1 MESPQMYD
9 TNQIQVRPSDIK
21 KLTMAAN
28 NSANGANGTA
38 NGASPTNNNSPTA
51 INQNTLALKQQQ
63 QQQQHQQQQQ
73 QQQQQHQQ
81 VQQQQVQQ
89 QQVQQ
94 QVQQQQQQVQQ
105 SPVQQ
110 VTGQLGPHHTNGGSG
125 GGVGN
130 GLLSSGNLLSK
141 QMLQQI
147 QYSQSELDELTSQE
161 ISLDLQHLIDDQFRD
176 PEALGIFTEMVTV
189 GSTNGTM
196 ANPLVQTAAAKA
208 LQLQQARLS
217 QHTNGSNSYQR
228 SLAYMPQPVHTGAA
242 YGSTSSDEN
251 SSVGSSA
258 DSANIKEEPI
268 DPNEYRRQLL
278 ANGGGGGGGGGGGA
292 VAQFI
297 GTVNGYQ
304 LPGAGAG
311 SGGGGAVTPN
321 GLTNGATGLG
331 TGGGGTT
338 PSYVTNGNGNSF
350 SSLTPATVLHHQ
362 ALPHLSGAAHLA
374 NLTKHSKLMPHVG
387 RKTQQK
393 VVDKG
398 TDEYR
403 RRRERNNIAVRKSR
417 EKAKVRSREV
427 EEKVKALLKE
437 KDVLIRKI
445 EEKNNEITL
454 YKQLYMHLM
463 NHSNPEINQI
473 CRSALNLSNMGDHM

>member
-9 TNQIQVRPSDIK
+9 TNQIQVRSDIK
-21 KLTMAAN
+21 KLAMAAN
-28 NSANGANGTA
+28 SSVNGANGTA

-51 INQNTLALKQQQ
+51 INQNTAMAMK
-63 QQQQHQQQQQ
+63 QQQQ

-81 VQQQQVQQ
+81 VQQQQQQQHQQQQQQQVQQ

-94 QVQQQQQQVQQ
+94 QTQQQVQL
-105 SPVQQ
+105 
-110 VTGQLGPHHTNGGSG
+110 GQHPTNGSS
-125 GGVGN
+125 
-130 GLLSSGNLLSK
+130 GLLSNGNLLSK

-217 QHTNGSNSYQR
+217 QHTNGGNSYQR

-258 DSANIKEEPI
+258 DSANIKEEPV

-278 ANGGGGGGGGGGGA
+278 ANGASGGAQFMGTINGYQGLPGSGGGGGGG
-292 VAQFI
+292 
-297 GTVNGYQ
+297 T
-304 LPGAGAG
+304 
-311 SGGGGAVTPN
+311 VTPN
-321 GLTNGATGLG
+321 GVPGPLGAS
-331 TGGGGTT
+331 GGTT
-338 PSYVTNGNGNSF
+338 PSYVTNGNGNTF
-350 SSLTPATVLHHQ
+350 TNALTPATVLHHQ
-362 ALPHLSGAAHLA
+362 ALPHLTGAAHLA
-374 NLTKHSKLMPHVG
+374 NLTKHSKMLPHVG
-387 RKTQQK
+387 RKQQQK

-427 EEKVKALLKE
+427 EEKVKTLLKE

-445 EEKNNEITL
+445 EEKNNEIAL

>member
-1 MESPQMYD
+1 ISTSGST
-9 TNQIQVRPSDIK
+9 TNERT
-21 KLTMAAN
+21 LTMAAN
-28 NSANGANGTA
+28 NSANNGANGTA
-38 NGASPTNNNSPTA
+38 NGASPTNNNNSPTA

-63 QQQQHQQQQQ
+63 QQQQ
-73 QQQQQHQQ
+73 
-81 VQQQQVQQ
+81 QQQQVQL
-89 QQVQQ
+89 
-94 QVQQQQQQVQQ
+94 
-105 SPVQQ
+105 
-110 VTGQLGPHHTNGGSG
+110 GQHPSNG
-125 GGVGN
+125 VPN
-130 GLLSSGNLLSK
+130 GLLTNGNLLSK

-217 QHTNGSNSYQR
+217 QHSNGANSYQR

-242 YGSTSSDEN
+242 YGGTSSDEN

-258 DSANIKEEPI
+258 DSANIKEEPV

-278 ANGGGGGGGGGGGA
+278 ANGGG
-292 VAQFI
+292 AQFM
-297 GTVNGYQ
+297 GTINGYQ
-304 LPGAGAG
+304 SLP
-311 SGGGGAVTPN
+311 
-321 GLTNGATGLG
+321 
-331 TGGGGTT
+331 GGGTT

-350 SSLTPATVLHHQ
+350 SNLTPAAVLHHQ
-362 ALPHLSGAAHLA
+362 ALPHLAAGAAHLA
-374 NLTKHSKLMPHVG
+374 NLTKHNKMLPHVG
-387 RKTQQK
+387 RKTAPK
-393 VVDKG
+393 SVDKG

-427 EEKVKALLKE
+427 EEKVKTLLKE

-445 EEKNNEITL
+445 EEKNNEIAL

>member
-9 TNQIQVRPSDIK
+9 TNQIQVRSDIK

-28 NSANGANGTA
+28 NSVNGANGTA
-38 NGASPTNNNSPTA
+38 NGASPTNNNNNSPTA
-51 INQNTLALKQQQ
+51 INQNTLAMK
-63 QQQQHQQQQQ
+63 QQQQ

-94 QVQQQQQQVQQ
+94 QQQQQVQPQ
-105 SPVQQ
+105 QQ
-110 VTGQLGPHHTNGGSG
+110 VQLGQHAATNGASG
-125 GGVGN
+125 
-130 GLLSSGNLLSK
+130 GLLSNGNLLSK

-217 QHTNGSNSYQR
+217 QHSNGGNSYQR

-258 DSANIKEEPI
+258 DSANIKEEPV

-278 ANGGGGGGGGGGGA
+278 ANGASGGAQFMGTINGYPGLPGAGGGGA
-292 VAQFI
+292 A
-297 GTVNGYQ
+297 
-304 LPGAGAG
+304 
-311 SGGGGAVTPN
+311 TPN
-321 GLTNGATGLG
+321 GVPGALG
-331 TGGGGTT
+331 ASGGGGTT

-374 NLTKHSKLMPHVG
+374 NLTKHSKMLPHVG

-427 EEKVKALLKE
+427 EEKVKTLLKE

-445 EEKNNEITL
+445 EEKNNEIAL

>member
-9 TNQIQVRPSDIK
+9 TNQIQVRSDIK

-28 NSANGANGTA
+28 NSANGTNGTA
-38 NGASPTNNNSPTA
+38 NGASPTSANGANNNNNSPTA

-63 QQQQHQQQQQ
+63 QHGSAQ
-73 QQQQQHQQ
+73 
-81 VQQQQVQQ
+81 QQQQVQQ
-89 QQVQQ
+89 QPQQQVVQQVQQ
-94 QVQQQQQQVQQ
+94 QVQQQLQQTQQQQQ
-105 SPVQQ
+105 QQ
-110 VTGQLGPHHTNGGSG
+110 QQLGLGPHQQTNGT
-125 GGVGN
+125 N
-130 GLLSSGNLLSK
+130 GLLSGGNLLSK

-196 ANPLVQTAAAKA
+196 TNPLVQTAAAKA

-258 DSANIKEEPI
+258 DSANIKEEPL

-278 ANGGGGGGGGGGGA
+278 ANGAAGGGGA
-292 VAQFI
+292 ASAGAQFM

-304 LPGAGAG
+304 LPGGAG
-311 SGGGGAVTPN
+311 GAATANGAGVVVNGGGPLGGA
-321 GLTNGATGLG
+321 
-331 TGGGGTT
+331 GGGTT

-362 ALPHLSGAAHLA
+362 ALPHLSGAASQHLA

-393 VVDKG
+393 HVDKG

-437 KDVLIRKI
+437 KDALIRKI

>member
-9 TNQIQVRPSDIK
+9 TNQI
-21 KLTMAAN
+21 
-28 NSANGANGTA
+28 
-38 NGASPTNNNSPTA
+38 
-51 INQNTLALKQQQ
+51 
-63 QQQQHQQQQQ
+63 
-73 QQQQQHQQ
+73 
-81 VQQQQVQQ
+81 
-89 QQVQQ
+89 
-94 QVQQQQQQVQQ
+94 
-105 SPVQQ
+105 
-110 VTGQLGPHHTNGGSG
+110 
-125 GGVGN
+125 
-130 GLLSSGNLLSK
+130 
-141 QMLQQI
+141 
-147 QYSQSELDELTSQE
+147 
-161 ISLDLQHLIDDQFRD
+161 QHLIDDQFRD

-189 GSTNGTM
+189 GSTNGAMT
-196 ANPLVQTAAAKA
+196 NPLVQTAAAKA

-217 QHTNGSNSYQR
+217 QHTNGGNSYQR

-258 DSANIKEEPI
+258 DSANIKEEPV

-278 ANGGGGGGGGGGGA
+278 ANGASGGAQFMGTINGYQGLPGSGGGTAGGGGA
-292 VAQFI
+292 
-297 GTVNGYQ
+297 
-304 LPGAGAG
+304 
-311 SGGGGAVTPN
+311 TPN
-321 GLTNGATGLG
+321 GVSGSLG
-331 TGGGGTT
+331 STGGTT
-338 PSYVTNGNGNSF
+338 PNYVTNGNGNSF

-374 NLTKHSKLMPHVG
+374 NLTKHSKMLPHVG

-393 VVDKG
+393 TVDKG

-427 EEKVKALLKE
+427 EEKVKTLLKE

-445 EEKNNEITL
+445 EEKNNEIAL

>member
-63 QQQQHQQQQQ
+63 QQH
-73 QQQQQHQQ
+73 QQQQHQQ
-81 VQQQQVQQ
+81 VQQVQQQQ

-94 QVQQQQQQVQQ
+94 QVQQQQQQQQQVQQ

-110 VTGQLGPHHTNGGSG
+110 VTGQLGPHQTNGGSG
-125 GGVGN
+125 VGGN

-278 ANGGGGGGGGGGGA
+278 ANGVGAGGGGGA

-304 LPGAGAG
+304 LPGAGTG
-311 SGGGGAVTPN
+311 SGGGGAATPN
-321 GLTNGATGLG
+321 GLTNGAAGLG
-331 TGGGGTT
+331 TAGGGGGATT

-350 SSLTPATVLHHQ
+350 SNLTPATVLHHQ

>member
-1 MESPQMYD
+1 
-9 TNQIQVRPSDIK
+9 
-21 KLTMAAN
+21 
-28 NSANGANGTA
+28 
-38 NGASPTNNNSPTA
+38 
-51 INQNTLALKQQQ
+51 
-63 QQQQHQQQQQ
+63 
-73 QQQQQHQQ
+73 
-81 VQQQQVQQ
+81 
-89 QQVQQ
+89 
-94 QVQQQQQQVQQ
+94 
-105 SPVQQ
+105 
-110 VTGQLGPHHTNGGSG
+110 
-125 GGVGN
+125 
-130 GLLSSGNLLSK
+130 GNLLSK

-217 QHTNGSNSYQR
+217 QHSNGGNSYQR

-258 DSANIKEEPI
+258 DSANIKEEPV

-278 ANGGGGGGGGGGGA
+278 ANGGSGGA
-292 VAQFI
+292 QFM
-297 GTVNGYQ
+297 GTING
-304 LPGAGAG
+304 
-311 SGGGGAVTPN
+311 
-321 GLTNGATGLG
+321 
-331 TGGGGTT
+331 
-338 PSYVTNGNGNSF
+338 YVTNGNGNSF

-374 NLTKHSKLMPHVG
+374 NLTKHSKMLPHVG

-427 EEKVKALLKE
+427 EEKVKTLLKE

-445 EEKNNEITL
+445 EEKNNEIAL

>member
-9 TNQIQVRPSDIK
+9 TNQIQVRSDIK

-28 NSANGANGTA
+28 NS
-38 NGASPTNNNSPTA
+38 
-51 INQNTLALKQQQ
+51 
-63 QQQQHQQQQQ
+63 
-73 QQQQQHQQ
+73 
-81 VQQQQVQQ
+81 
-89 QQVQQ
+89 
-94 QVQQQQQQVQQ
+94 
-105 SPVQQ
+105 
-110 VTGQLGPHHTNGGSG
+110 
-125 GGVGN
+125 
-130 GLLSSGNLLSK
+130 
-141 QMLQQI
+141 I

-217 QHTNGSNSYQR
+217 QHTNGGNSYQR

-251 SSVGSSA
+251 SSVGSSTS
-258 DSANIKEEPI
+258 DSANIKEEPV

-278 ANGGGGGGGGGGGA
+278 ANGGSGGA
-292 VAQFI
+292 QFM
-297 GTVNGYQ
+297 GTING
-304 LPGAGAG
+304 
-311 SGGGGAVTPN
+311 
-321 GLTNGATGLG
+321 
-331 TGGGGTT
+331 
-338 PSYVTNGNGNSF
+338 
-350 SSLTPATVLHHQ
+350 LTPATVLHHQ

-374 NLTKHSKLMPHVG
+374 NLTKHSKMLPHVG

-393 VVDKG
+393 QVDKG

-427 EEKVKALLKE
+427 EEKVKTLLKE

-445 EEKNNEITL
+445 EEKNNEIAL

>member
-9 TNQIQVRPSDIK
+9 TNQI
-21 KLTMAAN
+21 
-28 NSANGANGTA
+28 
-38 NGASPTNNNSPTA
+38 
-51 INQNTLALKQQQ
+51 
-63 QQQQHQQQQQ
+63 
-73 QQQQQHQQ
+73 
-81 VQQQQVQQ
+81 
-89 QQVQQ
+89 
-94 QVQQQQQQVQQ
+94 
-105 SPVQQ
+105 
-110 VTGQLGPHHTNGGSG
+110 
-125 GGVGN
+125 
-130 GLLSSGNLLSK
+130 
-141 QMLQQI
+141 
-147 QYSQSELDELTSQE
+147 QSELDELTSQE

-196 ANPLVQTAAAKA
+196 ANPLVQSAAAKA

-217 QHTNGSNSYQR
+217 QHTNGGNSYQR

-258 DSANIKEEPI
+258 DSANIKEEPV

-278 ANGGGGGGGGGGGA
+278 ANGASGGA
-292 VAQFI
+292 QFM
-297 GTVNGYQ
+297 GTINGYQ
-304 LPGAGAG
+304 GLPG
-311 SGGGGAVTPN
+311 SGGGAGGGATPN
-321 GLTNGATGLG
+321 GVSGALG
-331 TGGGGTT
+331 AAGGTT

-362 ALPHLSGAAHLA
+362 ALPHLTGAAHLA
-374 NLTKHSKLMPHVG
+374 NLTKHSKMLPHVG

-393 VVDKG
+393 QVDKG

-427 EEKVKALLKE
+427 EEKVKTLLKE

-445 EEKNNEITL
+445 EEKNNEIAL